1 MYQYES
7 FLAHFQTVSHRAN
20 GIYHQKNPKK
30 CFSLETCTSSVM
42 CRFRRLEVLARDNP
56 AEYGAFCS
64 NIQFPV
70 KNEFSLIFFSPI
82 SRKRIFVP
90 WLSCNTSYF
99 PFFYSVNPTEDYY
112 LKQTGTPYIRRA
124 KNETQTEK
132 EYHRMNMMVFT
143 NSTTTSIET
152 CAKDRQRVNGTK
164 FFPLKKPCLHTALLL
179 IHSLIHSEI
188 V

>member
-1 MYQYES
+1 MAS
-7 FLAHFQTVSHRAN
+7 RSVPVWILFSSLSDRFTS
-20 GIYHQKNPKK
+20 GKWDLPSINPKK
-30 CFSLETCTSSVM
+30 CFSLETCTSSVI

-90 WLSCNTSYF
+90 WLSCKTSYF

-112 LKQTGTPYIRRA
+112 LKQTGTAYIRRA

-164 FFPLKKPCLHTALLL
+164 FFPLKSHVYTLRFF
-179 IHSLIHSEI
+179 
-188 V
+188 